1 MAATQDSKP
10 VRRRLSAPDRRAAIL
25 DAALEVFSSRGYHA
39 ASIDEIAHQAGISK
53 ALIYEHFPSKKDLH
67 ASLLER
73 HTLEIFERL
82 AQSAATPDPGE
93 VRLRAGVDAFLEWVE
108 THPRAFR
115 LLFRDNFERDVAES
129 LQKLQQQATAAIAG
143 LIASEPIAEVHNDV
157 SDVERRLAVEMFAQQ
172 LSGAV
177 QSLALWWQ
185 EHPKVKRV
193 FLVDCVMDFAWLGLE
208 RVRGGERVT
217 R

>member
-10 VRRRLSAPDRRAAIL
+10 ARRRLSAPDRRAAIL
-25 DAALEVFSSRGYHA
+25 DAALQVFSGRGYHA
-39 ASIDEIAHQAGISK
+39 ASIDEIAHEAGISK

-67 ASLLER
+67 ASLLQR
-73 HTLEIFERL
+73 HVQEIFEAL
-82 AQSAATPDPGE
+82 ARAAAGPEPGE
-93 VRLRAGVDAFLEWVE
+93 VRLRNGVDAFLEWVE

-115 LLFRDNFERDVAES
+115 LLFRDNFEADVAEL
-129 LQKLQQQATAAIAG
+129 LQGLQQQATAAIAG
-143 LIASEPIAEVHNDV
+143 LMATEPIGPAPADETQAE
-157 SDVERRLAVEMFAQQ
+157 RKLAVDLFATQ

-177 QSLALWWQ
+177 QSLAIWWRD
-185 EHPKVKRV
+185 HPNVKRE

-208 RVRGGERVT
+208 RVRGGERAS

>member
-10 VRRRLSAPDRRAAIL
+10 ARRRLSAPDRRAAIL
-25 DAALEVFSSRGYHA
+25 DSALEVFSSRGYHA
-39 ASIDEIAHQAGISK
+39 ASIDEIAQHAGISK

-73 HTLEIFERL
+73 HVQDIFERL

-115 LLFRDNFERDVAES
+115 LLFRDNFEADVAEV
-129 LQKLQQQATAAIAG
+129 LRRLQQQATFAIAG
-143 LIASEPIAEVHNDV
+143 LMASEPVVKHDDL
-157 SDVERRLAVEMFAQQ
+157 SDKERRLAVEMFAQQ
-172 LSGAV
+172 LSGAA
-177 QSLALWWQ
+177 QSLAIWWQ
-185 EHPKVKRV
+185 EHPKVKRQFV
-193 FLVDCVMDFAWLGLE
+193 VDCVMDFAWIGLE
-208 RVRGGERVT
+208 RVRAGERVG

>member
-10 VRRRLSAPDRRAAIL
+10 TRRRLSAPDRRAAIL
-25 DAALEVFSSRGYHA
+25 DAALQVFSSRGYHA
-39 ASIDEIAHQAGISK
+39 ASIDEIAHEAGISK

-67 ASLLER
+67 ASLLQR
-73 HTLEIFERL
+73 HVQEIFEAL
-82 AQSAATPDPGE
+82 ARTAAGPEPGE
-93 VRLRAGVDAFLEWVE
+93 VRLRNGVDAFLEWVE

-115 LLFRDNFERDVAES
+115 LLFRDNFEADVAEL
-129 LQKLQQQATAAIAG
+129 LQGLQQQATQAIAG
-143 LIASEPIAEVHNDV
+143 LMATEPIEPAQ
-157 SDVERRLAVEMFAQQ
+157 SDETQEERRLAVEMFAQQ

-177 QSLALWWQ
+177 QSLAIWWRD
-185 EHPKVKRV
+185 HPKVKRE

-208 RVRGGERVT
+208 RVRGGERAG